1 MSHVLLLDSNV
12 WSHLILG
19 DAAKQEKVKAQL
31 AALRVKYP
39 GAIKATSAIC
49 VAECLVAVRRL
60 TDKASALQFEA
71 LFQTEFRS
79 PDLIVV
85 EVTQQVLDNAA
96 TLRANR
102 LQLAARRGSQ
112 SAGRDGGKLLLP
124 DAIIAASCLD
134 FTPPA
139 ILVTENDL
147 DFRYEENG
155 IQKIV
160 AGLVVERVG

>member
-1 MSHVLLLDSNV
+1 M
-12 WSHLILG
+12 
-19 DAAKQEKVKAQL
+19 
-31 AALRVKYP
+31 
-39 GAIKATSAIC
+39 
-49 VAECLVAVRRL
+49 
-60 TDKASALQFEA
+60 QFEA

-96 TLRANR
+96 TLRASR

-112 SAGRDGGKLLLP
+112 RAGPDGGKLLLP
-124 DAIIAASCLD
+124 DAIMAASCLE

-139 ILVTENDL
+139 VLVTENDL